1 MSARVTLFINSLRG
15 GGAERVCATLA
26 NELHAMGWSVEILVL
41 NLRDAVLRDSVNAD
55 IPVVDLG
62 ITHARYSALAVASY
76 LHARH
81 PDRFLVF
88 NDQLAVLLVWLRCMR
103 LGRFSVVARSISTL
117 SRKASLEPSFWH
129 RRVVH
134 AMTRVF
140 YRRVDVIIA
149 QSEGMKRDLISNYG
163 IDDRQLRVIHNPLS
177 DYFTRHRSGRPVPWQ
192 SRRNEILYVGRLNT
206 IKGLDLLMDACLI
219 CMKADPEL
227 VVRLLGDG
235 EEMSAL
241 KRRAESAGVAHR
253 VHFEGYVK
261 DVLEYYAHARL
272 LVLTSHYEGFPNV
285 LLEAISQGTP
295 IVSVDC
301 ESGPSEIIQ
310 EGVNGFLVKS
320 RNARDLAD
328 ALQRVLAKEWDVAGI
343 RQTAAAFSARQ
354 VASKYSVE
362 LAGVR
367 SRAAG

>member
-1 MSARVTLFINSLRG
+1 
-15 GGAERVCATLA
+15 
-26 NELHAMGWSVEILVL
+26 
-41 NLRDAVLRDSVNAD
+41 
-55 IPVVDLG
+55 
-62 ITHARYSALAVASY
+62 
-76 LHARH
+76 
-81 PDRFLVF
+81 
-88 NDQLAVLLVWLRCMR
+88 MR

-134 AMTRVF
+134 AMTRAF
-140 YRRVDVIIA
+140 YRRVDVVIA

-177 DYFTRHRSGRPVPWQ
+177 DYFTRDRSGRPVPWQ

-219 CMKADPEL
+219 CMKADPDL

-235 EEMSAL
+235 EEMAAL

-253 VHFEGYVK
+253 VRFEGYVK

-285 LLEAISQGTP
+285 LLEAMAACLPVITTP
-295 IVSVDC
+295 
-301 ESGPSEIIQ
+301 
-310 EGVNGFLVKS
+310 
-320 RNARDLAD
+320 
-328 ALQRVLAKEWDVAGI
+328 AGD
-343 RQTAAAFSARQ
+343 AAAIVRDGVTGYVVPFEDINGMAERVVSLAQSPELRRTLGEAGRKQVEHEYAYEGISDRLLSVYREVARQ
-354 VASKYSVE
+354 QRDRSLRRVVAVSQY
-362 LAGVR
+362 
-367 SRAAG
+367 